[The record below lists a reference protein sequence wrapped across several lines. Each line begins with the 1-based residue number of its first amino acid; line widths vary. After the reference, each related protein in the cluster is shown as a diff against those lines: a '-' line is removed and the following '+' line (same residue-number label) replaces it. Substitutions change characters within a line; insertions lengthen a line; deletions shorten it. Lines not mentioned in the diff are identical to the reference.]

1 MKHLGVYIIA
11 ILVFMGAAAA
21 WSQSDTPET
30 PAESSLPDTRSV
42 TGRVVESTGT
52 YLTIRTSNG
61 EQIAFAVDGQSKLP
75 PSLPPNRMVTVQYQV
90 LSDGTS
96 RTIVV
101 TPASESP
108 SSAASAA
115 TPTTRETTPVEAA
128 DEPGMSETSSLPQT
142 ASLVPAIGLAG
153 LLFLAV
159 GLVVSS
165 RRRQRPTV

>member
-11 ILVFMGAAAA
+11 ILVLMSAVAA

-30 PAESSLPDTRSV
+30 PAKSSLPDTRSV
-42 TGRVVESTGT
+42 TGRVVESTDT
-52 YLTIRTSNG
+52 YLTIRTASG

-75 PSLPPNRMVTVQYQV
+75 PGLLANRMVTVQYQV

-101 TPASESP
+101 TPASEP
-108 SSAASAA
+108 TGSAASAA
-115 TPTTRETTPVEAA
+115 TPTTREAAPVEAA
-128 DEPGMSETSSLPQT
+128 DEREMVETSSLPQT
-142 ASLVPAIGLAG
+142 ASIVPAIGLAG
-153 LLFLAV
+153 LLFLAF

-165 RRRQRPTV
+165 RRRHRPNA